1 MEGGDGMCHLPA
13 IKISFSGGSVLD
25 VDCCGPRG
33 SGSSNDGEGFVRF
46 CGPTKWDDINGPA
59 G

>member
-1 MEGGDGMCHLPA
+1 MCHLPA
-13 IKISFSGGSVLD
+13 IKISVSGGSVLD

-33 SGSSNDGEGFVRF
+33 SGSNNDDGGFVKF